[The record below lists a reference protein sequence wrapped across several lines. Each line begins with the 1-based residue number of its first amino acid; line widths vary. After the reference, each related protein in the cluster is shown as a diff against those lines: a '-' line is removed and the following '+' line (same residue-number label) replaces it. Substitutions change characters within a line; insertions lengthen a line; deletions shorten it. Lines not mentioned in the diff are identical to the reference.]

1 MSRQSW
7 VRPGDAVTAGQPV
20 LVIDAMKLL
29 QTLTAPCAGVIVQI
43 NYAAGES
50 VDIDAVLNTID
61 PEE

>member
-1 MSRQSW
+1 M
-7 VRPGDAVTAGQPV
+7 DTVTAGQPV

-50 VDIDAVLNTID
+50 VDMDAVLITID